1 MIRFEQNNYV
11 VGEEDGELEV
21 CVVVEGLSSNASL
34 PIEVLVEVNNIST
47 GGKNEY
53 YLTMKT
59 HFRYIFYVQV
69 KMISR

>member
-21 CVVVEGLSSNASL
+21 CVVVEGLSSNASV

-47 GGKNEY
+47 CLLYTSDAADE
-53 YLTMKT
+53 
-59 HFRYIFYVQV
+59 
-69 KMISR
+69 